1 MALLETQAFAP
12 RPIHRII
19 AGGAMLFGV
28 MTVFSGGNV
37 IFGPEAARELAGQFV
52 PFVVWFNFSAGFFYI
67 AAGLAIWR
75 GHRFAMWLS
84 IAIAAAT
91 ALVAAAFALWV
102 MQGGGYEMRTVGA
115 LTLRFGIWALISLV
129 LLRTIART

>member
-1 MALLETQAFAP
+1 MALLETQAFVP

-19 AGGAMLFGV
+19 AAGAMLFGV
-28 MTVFSGGNV
+28 ITVFSGGNV

-67 AAGLAIWR
+67 VAGIAIWR
-75 GHRFAMWLS
+75 GHRFAIWLS

-115 LTLRFGIWALISLV
+115 LTLRFGIWALISLII
-129 LLRTIART
+129 RRAIART